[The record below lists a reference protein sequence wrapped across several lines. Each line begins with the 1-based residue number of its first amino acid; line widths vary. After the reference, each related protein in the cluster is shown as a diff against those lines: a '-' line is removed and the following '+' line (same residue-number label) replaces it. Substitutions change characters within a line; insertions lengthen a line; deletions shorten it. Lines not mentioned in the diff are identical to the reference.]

1 MAFRRFKK
9 LVKEE
14 KNTRKQTYT
23 TVRYSA
29 ATIGKKRGCHMRR

>member
-29 ATIGKKRGCHMRR
+29 ATIEKKRGCHMIR